1 MDRDG
6 KGDMNTVTA
15 GQKADAVVKEMGVL
29 SSAVGGICA
38 MCTGCCPNVIFKA
51 LTFMIEGQSS
61 LKSTIHT

>member
-38 MCTGCCPNVIFKA
+38 MCTG
-51 LTFMIEGQSS
+51 
-61 LKSTIHT
+61 